1 MTRRPPKVDS
11 ISMARMTAHYVF
23 ALTALLAVAL
33 TTPIPSHAQ
42 TCNAVVQSDDALR
55 YNTQT
60 IEVPSACKDFTV
72 TLTHSGRLPVLA
84 MGHNWVLAKEAD
96 MAGVARTGMLAG
108 AANQYVD
115 PTDRRVIAHTNVIG
129 GGQAASVSFPVSAL
143 QPGETYA
150 FFCTF
155 AGHSPVMQGTL
166 ALK

>member
-1 MTRRPPKVDS
+1 
-11 ISMARMTAHYVF
+11 MTAHHVF
-23 ALTALLAVAL
+23 ALTALLGVVVN
-33 TTPIPSHAQ
+33 TPSTSHAQ

-55 YNTQT
+55 YTPQS

-115 PTDRRVIAHTNVIG
+115 STDRRVIAHTAVIG

-143 QPGETYA
+143 QAGETYA

-166 ALK
+166 TLK

>member
-1 MTRRPPKVDS
+1 MNRKTTR
-11 ISMARMTAHYVF
+11 F
-23 ALTALLAVAL
+23 ALAQAALLAVFTNA
-33 TTPIPSHAQ
+33 PSTAYAQ
-42 TCNAVVQSDDALR
+42 TCNATVQSDDALR
-55 YNTQT
+55 YIPQA
-60 IEVPSACKDFTV
+60 IEVPRACKDFTV

-108 AANQYVD
+108 AASQYVD
-115 PTDRRVIAHTNVIG
+115 PNDKRVIAHTGVIG
-129 GGQAASVSFPVSAL
+129 GGQTTSVSFPVSAL

-166 ALK
+166 TLK

>member
-1 MTRRPPKVDS
+1 MT
-11 ISMARMTAHYVF
+11 RMTAHYVL
-23 ALTALLAVAL
+23 ALITFLGVAADTL
-33 TTPIPSHAQ
+33 STSHAQ

-55 YNTQT
+55 YTPQA
-60 IEVPSACKDFTV
+60 IEVPGTCTDFTV

-84 MGHNWVLAKEAD
+84 MGHNWVLAKETD

-143 QPGETYA
+143 RSGETYA

-155 AGHSPVMQGTL
+155 AGHSPVMRGTL
-166 ALK
+166 VLK

>member
-1 MTRRPPKVDS
+1 MT
-11 ISMARMTAHYVF
+11 RMTARYVF
-23 ALTALLAVAL
+23 ALTALLGVVVN
-33 TTPIPSHAQ
+33 TPSTSHAQ

-55 YNTQT
+55 YTPQS
-60 IEVPSACKDFTV
+60 IEVPSTCKDFTV

-143 QPGETYA
+143 RSGETYA

-166 ALK
+166 ILK

>member
-1 MTRRPPKVDS
+1 
-11 ISMARMTAHYVF
+11 MTARYVF
-23 ALTALLAVAL
+23 ALTALLGVVVN
-33 TTPIPSHAQ
+33 TPSTSHAQ

-55 YNTQT
+55 YTPQS
-60 IEVPSACKDFTV
+60 IDVPSTCKDFTV

-108 AANQYVD
+108 AANHYVD
-115 PTDRRVIAHTNVIG
+115 PTDRRVIAHTTVIG

-143 QPGETYA
+143 QSGETYA

-166 ALK
+166 VLK

>member
-1 MTRRPPKVDS
+1 MTR
-11 ISMARMTAHYVF
+11 MNAHYVF
-23 ALTALLAVAL
+23 ALTALLGVAVN
-33 TTPIPSHAQ
+33 TPSTAHAQ
-42 TCNAVVQSDDALR
+42 TCNAIVQSDDALR
-55 YNTQT
+55 YTPES
-60 IEVPSACKDFTV
+60 IEVPSTCKDFTV

-84 MGHNWVLAKEAD
+84 MGHNWVLAKKAD
-96 MAGVARTGMLAG
+96 MTGVARTGMLAG

-129 GGQAASVSFPVSAL
+129 GGQASSVSFPVSAL

-166 ALK
+166 VLK

>member
-1 MTRRPPKVDS
+1 MT
-11 ISMARMTAHYVF
+11 RMTAHYVF
-23 ALTALLAVAL
+23 ALTALLGVVVN
-33 TTPIPSHAQ
+33 TPSTSHAQ

-55 YNTQT
+55 YTPQS
-60 IEVPSACKDFTV
+60 IEVPSTCKDFTV
-72 TLTHSGRLPVLA
+72 TLTHSGRLPALA

-143 QPGETYA
+143 RSGETYA

-166 ALK
+166 VLK

>member
-1 MTRRPPKVDS
+1 
-11 ISMARMTAHYVF
+11 MTAHYVF
-23 ALTALLAVAL
+23 ALTALLGVVMNAPSA
-33 TTPIPSHAQ
+33 SHAQ
-42 TCNAVVQSDDALR
+42 ACNAVVQSDDALR
-55 YNTQT
+55 YTPQS
-60 IEVPSACKDFTV
+60 IEVPSTCKDFTV

-143 QPGETYA
+143 RSGETYA

-166 ALK
+166 VLK

>member
-1 MTRRPPKVDS
+1 
-11 ISMARMTAHYVF
+11 MTARYVF
-23 ALTALLAVAL
+23 ALTALLGVVVNSPS
-33 TTPIPSHAQ
+33 TSHAQ

-55 YNTQT
+55 YTPQS
-60 IEVPSACKDFTV
+60 IEVPSTCKDFTV

-108 AANQYVD
+108 AANEYVD
-115 PTDRRVIAHTNVIG
+115 PTDRRVIAHTTVIG

-143 QPGETYA
+143 RSGETYA

-166 ALK
+166 VLK

>member
-1 MTRRPPKVDS
+1 
-11 ISMARMTAHYVF
+11 MTARYVF
-23 ALTALLAVAL
+23 ALTALLGVVVNSPS
-33 TTPIPSHAQ
+33 TSHAQ

-55 YNTQT
+55 YTPQS
-60 IEVPSACKDFTV
+60 IEVPSTCKDFTV

-115 PTDRRVIAHTNVIG
+115 PTDRRVIAHTPVIG
-129 GGQAASVSFPVSAL
+129 SGQAASVSFPVSAL
-143 QPGETYA
+143 RSGETYA

-166 ALK
+166 VLK

>member
-1 MTRRPPKVDS
+1 MT
-11 ISMARMTAHYVF
+11 RMTARYVF
-23 ALTALLAVAL
+23 ALTALLGVVVN
-33 TTPIPSHAQ
+33 TPSTSHAQ

-55 YNTQT
+55 YTPQS
-60 IEVPSACKDFTV
+60 IDVPSTCKDFTV

-108 AANQYVD
+108 AANHYVD
-115 PTDRRVIAHTNVIG
+115 PTDRRVIAHTTVIG

-143 QPGETYA
+143 QSGETYA

-166 ALK
+166 VLK

>member
-1 MTRRPPKVDS
+1 MKVSS
-11 ISMARMTAHYVF
+11 ISMTRMTAHYVF
-23 ALTALLAVAL
+23 AITALLGVAANMPR
-33 TTPIPSHAQ
+33 TAYAQ

-55 YNTQT
+55 YTPQS
-60 IEVPSACKDFTV
+60 IEVPSTCKDFTV

-84 MGHNWVLAKEAD
+84 MGHNWVLAKQAD

-129 GGQAASVSFPVSAL
+129 GGQASSVSFPVSVL
-143 QPGETYA
+143 QSGETYA

-166 ALK
+166 VLK

>member
-1 MTRRPPKVDS
+1 
-11 ISMARMTAHYVF
+11 MTARYVF
-23 ALTALLAVAL
+23 ALTALLGVVVN
-33 TTPIPSHAQ
+33 TPSTSHAQ
-42 TCNAVVQSDDALR
+42 TCSAVVQSDDALR
-55 YNTQT
+55 YTPQS
-60 IEVPSACKDFTV
+60 IDVPSTCKDFTV

-108 AANQYVD
+108 AANHYVD
-115 PTDRRVIAHTNVIG
+115 PTDRRVIAHTTVIG

-143 QPGETYA
+143 QSGETYA

-166 ALK
+166 VLK

>member
-1 MTRRPPKVDS
+1 
-11 ISMARMTAHYVF
+11 MTARYVF
-23 ALTALLAVAL
+23 ALTALLGVVVNSPS
-33 TTPIPSHAQ
+33 TSHAQ
-42 TCNAVVQSDDALR
+42 TCKAVVQSDDALR
-55 YNTQT
+55 YTPQS
-60 IEVPSACKDFTV
+60 IEVPSTCKDFTV

-108 AANQYVD
+108 AANEYVD
-115 PTDRRVIAHTNVIG
+115 PTDRRVIAHTTVIG

-143 QPGETYA
+143 RSGETYA

-166 ALK
+166 VLK